1 VRPNRILIVDDNCGF
16 LTDSVEFFTS
26 EMGINLVT
34 WANSPQEAVNKFHK
48 FSPELVILDIGM
60 NTLKGQELSIWFKNQ
75 INSPNVM
82 ITSIDDN
89 EDYRNFAK
97 EIGADEFMKK
107 VNYRAAYPELIKYL
121 NRSINNICKE
131 NNYLLN

>member
-1 VRPNRILIVDDNCGF
+1 MRPNRILIVDDNCGF
-16 LTDSVEFFTS
+16 LTASVEFFTM

-34 WANSPQEAVNKFHK
+34 WANSPQEAVNKFLK

-60 NTLKGQELSIWFKNQ
+60 NTLKGQELTVWFKNQ
-75 INSPNVM
+75 VNSPNVM
-82 ITSIDDN
+82 ITSIEDN

-97 EIGADEFMKK
+97 GIGADGFMKK
-107 VNYRAAYPELIKYL
+107 VNYRAAYPELILHL
-121 NRSINNICKE
+121 NEGFKKICRE